1 AVHETTVQT
10 KALIA
15 KFYDRPARLSY
26 WNGCS
31 TGGRQGL
38 MAAQKFPDDFDA
50 IIAGAPA
57 NYQTHLHAWDL
68 SVSVPVLNNPAGA
81 VSAAKLA
88 TLNKAVI
95 NACDANDKVKDSLL
109 NEPRTCKFDPA
120 TLLCKNGDTGDSCL
134 TAPQLESVK

>member
-1 AVHETTVQT
+1 MVLSAGAVHETTVQT

-38 MAAQKFPDDFDA
+38 KEAQMFPNDYDA

-57 NYQTHLHAWDL
+57 NRTAISLWIASAVLKDPASYIPPAKYPVIHQAAVAACVGSLVFVAVTDL
-68 SVSVPVLNNPAGA
+68 L
-81 VSAAKLA
+81 
-88 TLNKAVI
+88 AVI
-95 NACDANDKVKDSLL
+95 L
-109 NEPRTCKFDPA
+109 RT
-120 TLLCKNGDTGDSCL
+120 L
-134 TAPQLESVK
+134 